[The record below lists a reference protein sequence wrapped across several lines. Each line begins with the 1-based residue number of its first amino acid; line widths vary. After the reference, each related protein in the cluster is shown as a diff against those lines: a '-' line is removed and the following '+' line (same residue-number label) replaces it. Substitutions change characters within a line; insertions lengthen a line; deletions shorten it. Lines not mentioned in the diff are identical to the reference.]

1 MTDKMKL
8 VCGSCNTINQFP
20 IARLDDEPKCAKCK
34 LPIFTGEPINV
45 NSDNLLK
52 HINHSEL
59 PVLIDFWAPWCG
71 PCLSFAPIYTA
82 FAGLVGNQL
91 RLLKVDTEANPKL
104 SQHFK
109 IKSIPT
115 MMIFNKGNFHEKFNG
130 IVPKPNLEEI
140 LEDYIAS
147 TNVNGRPASFGEEE

>member
-91 RLLKVDTEANPKL
+91 RLLKVDTEAN
-104 SQHFK
+104 QQAGQDFN
-109 IKSIPT
+109 IRSIPT
-115 MMIFNKGNFHEKFNG
+115 LALYLKGQ
-130 IVPKPNLEEI
+130 EI
-140 LEDYIAS
+140 
-147 TNVNGRPASFGEEE
+147 GRMSGVMPLPQLQQWVVEQLSAER